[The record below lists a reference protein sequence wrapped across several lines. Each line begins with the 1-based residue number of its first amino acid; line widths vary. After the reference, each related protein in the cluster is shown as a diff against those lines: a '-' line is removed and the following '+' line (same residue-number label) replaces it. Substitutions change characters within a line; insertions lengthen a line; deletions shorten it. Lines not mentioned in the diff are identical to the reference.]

1 VYTGKIGKDVDMKL
15 AESFISINGEGVR
28 AGELALFLR
37 FTGCNLSC
45 SYCDTRWANE
55 AGCRYE
61 EKSVEELVGYVSS
74 SGIKN
79 VTLTGGEPMLQREL
93 PDLVEG
99 LLGLQGTRVEIE
111 TNRAVPIDK
120 VARLRSIEGTSGRL
134 SFTMDY
140 KLPSS
145 GCEADMIT
153 DNFRLLRQEDTVKFV
168 SGSRDD
174 LERAADIISEYDL
187 TKRCH
192 VYISPVFGKI
202 DPQVIVDFMKE
213 KKMND
218 VRLQLQLHKL
228 IWEPDRRGV

>member
-1 VYTGKIGKDVDMKL
+1 
-15 AESFISINGEGVR
+15 
-28 AGELALFLR
+28 
-37 FTGCNLSC
+37 
-45 SYCDTRWANE
+45 
-55 AGCRYE
+55 
-61 EKSVEELVGYVSS
+61 
-74 SGIKN
+74 
-79 VTLTGGEPMLQREL
+79 ML
-93 PDLVEG
+93 
-99 LLGLQGTRVEIE
+99 
-111 TNRAVPIDK
+111 
-120 VARLRSIEGTSGRL
+120 
-134 SFTMDY
+134 
-140 KLPSS
+140 
-145 GCEADMIT
+145 T